1 MGRRVV
7 GTVFLTVER
16 DRKTPARLSPVKVTS
31 RYPAHVEG
39 QIVIQLRLDVPAS
52 AFAALVAPDVILP
65 EVEQAALAE
74 VVSS

>member
-1 MGRRVV
+1 M

-16 DRKTPARLSPVKVTS
+16 DYNNASRLSPIKVTS
-31 RYPAHVEG
+31 RYPRALDVD
-39 QIVIQLRLDVPAS
+39 QVVIQLRLDVPAS
-52 AFAALVAPDVILP
+52 AFAALVAPDVVLP